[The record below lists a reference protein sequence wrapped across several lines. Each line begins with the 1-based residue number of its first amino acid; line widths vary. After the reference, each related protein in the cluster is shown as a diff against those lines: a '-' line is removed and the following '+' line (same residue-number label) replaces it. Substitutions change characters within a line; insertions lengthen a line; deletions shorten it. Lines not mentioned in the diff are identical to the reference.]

1 MWSADVLPRQIGFGG
16 LSRVVCGCFTP
27 PNGFWRV
34 ISAHKWSIPA
44 QEGCI
49 KTRISRSGSDTA
61 SFDSGK
67 WVGKFRIAYRYRF
80 QAFWRYNKGTLYRR
94 NRDFL
99 LQESEAGKGLGMSR
113 FARKRIREVDFLA
126 KKTGNNANGILLL
139 KKWWFWLI
147 FVVAVGMMAV
157 FGGGTETAETNAS
170 DNAAKTAIAN
180 FEEMAAAASEEQAD
194 ADKRAEAAIKAAE
207 EKANAE
213 AQAKA
218 QAEAEAKLKDPA
230 NYRTDITYDQLA
242 QTPDDY
248 YSEMIAMSGRV
259 LQVMQGEESSQM
271 LVAVDDSEG
280 AVIFLGYE
288 SDITESGIPENALI
302 KFYGTAAGTISYDST
317 LGETITVPAA
327 FVNMIELQ

>member
-1 MWSADVLPRQIGFGG
+1 M
-16 LSRVVCGCFTP
+16 
-27 PNGFWRV
+27 
-34 ISAHKWSIPA
+34 
-44 QEGCI
+44 
-49 KTRISRSGSDTA
+49 
-61 SFDSGK
+61 
-67 WVGKFRIAYRYRF
+67 
-80 QAFWRYNKGTLYRR
+80 
-94 NRDFL
+94 
-99 LQESEAGKGLGMSR
+99 
-113 FARKRIREVDFLA
+113 A
-126 KKTGNNANGILLL
+126 KKAGNNANGIQLL

-147 FVVAVGMMAV
+147 FIVAVGMMAV
-157 FGGGTETAETNAS
+157 FGGGTDTAETNTS
-170 DNAAKTAIAN
+170 DNAAKTALAN

-242 QTPDDY
+242 QTPDAY

-271 LVAVDDSEG
+271 LVAVDDIEG
-280 AVIFLGYE
+280 TVIFLGYE
-288 SDITESGIPENALI
+288 SDISESGISENVLI